1 MQVAF
6 RTFAVQLVFK
16 AIFALSGPW
25 DGRSGAIVA
34 GSTTIMRGAQLL
46 QRTFIQQSCAK
57 KSAPQTLQGRSI
69 RLTDQAHLL
78 GKIEAPIWTNRRG
91 YAALLLISGL
101 WRLRLEPGS

>member
-16 AIFALSGPW
+16 AIFALSGPRE
-25 DGRSGAIVA
+25 GRNGAIVA

-46 QRTFIQQSCAK
+46 QRTFIQQTGAK
-57 KSAPQTLQGRSI
+57 KSAAADVRRHVI

-78 GKIEAPIWTNRRG
+78 GKFEAPIWANCRRH
-91 YAALLLISGL
+91 AMLLPMSGS